1 MKALVHEAMRADRPN
16 AKFAGFTDVKDLAE
30 AITGVWEKPAPEVN
44 GQRLWLT
51 EKP

>member
-30 AITGVWEKPAPEVN
+30 AIAGVWEKPATEVN

-51 EKP
+51 EQP